1 MDCIFVCDTP
11 TEEFLQKHPPI
22 GANTKLKVVTLK
34 EDPFVASL
42 LSENSESRINGLE
55 AAIQEDVGGR
65 GIANLHIPGELVK
78 AALAL
83 SHSSSVAVH
92 FGFPCVTGE
101 NFLDETDGPSGA
113 IAIGKALKAFG
124 KKVTFIASSYHIQL
138 VRTLVS
144 KFLGREVS
152 VVEFKPP
159 RNDDPVGVQTAAVE
173 FLFHDGVK
181 PINPKFDALVAI
193 EATSRTAEGGYM
205 TLKGRDLSD
214 VCRKSPVDELFIQG
228 TVSLRPRLHTNLDN
242 LRTHFF
248 FFDLVNRSY

>member
-1 MDCIFVCDTP
+1 MCDTP

-144 KFLGREVS
+144 KFFGERR
-152 VVEFKPP
+152 FCCRIP
-159 RNDDPVGVQTAAVE
+159 
-173 FLFHDGVK
+173 
-181 PINPKFDALVAI
+181 
-193 EATSRTAEGGYM
+193 TSAE
-205 TLKGRDLSD
+205 
-214 VCRKSPVDELFIQG
+214 
-228 TVSLRPRLHTNLDN
+228 
-242 LRTHFF
+242 
-248 FFDLVNRSY
+248 

>member
-1 MDCIFVCDTP
+1 MSDTP

-65 GIANLHIPGELVK
+65 GIANLHIPRELVK

-113 IAIGKALKAFG
+113 IAIGKALKALG

-144 KFLGREVS
+144 KFLGRDVS
-152 VVEFKPP
+152 VVEFQPP

-205 TLKGRDLSD
+205 TMKGRDLSD